1 MSSNQNDFEFRLRAL
16 VAKEGLEFQRLNCS
30 REFRRMSTGSSSD
43 KSVAS
48 DRLTRQSISMSPRK
62 PILSVSTPRTRS
74 SVGSLSSMGNRS
86 SEIEVI
92 PASQKDRNHHEIAT
106 PSRARHEKHPAE
118 TRRLSGSRG
127 IRRLSS
133 GISIDESVASEPM
146 TGRSFCM
153 SPRKPIFSAS
163 VPKARFTVGSVSEL
177 RQRALSPRKSVS
189 TTRARSSVPSLPS
202 NTKRAASPKPRPSAK
217 SDSTPLRPQS
227 VGSRRACTSDG
238 RQSIRES
245 IRKTS
250 SSVRAAYPTKSRNGF
265 GSNGRL
271 SARAVIR
278 GLDCEQRDRQSKWD
292 PTSQTQHPCVLGSGA
307 TWARSARRRALSMCP
322 RRCHCR
328 RRCKNS

>member
-16 VAKEGLEFQRLNCS
+16 IAKEGLDFQRLNRS
-30 REFRRMSTGSSSD
+30 REFRRMSTASSSD
-43 KSVAS
+43 ENVAS
-48 DRLTRQSISMSPRK
+48 DRLTRQSIS
-62 PILSVSTPRTRS
+62 
-74 SVGSLSSMGNRS
+74 
-86 SEIEVI
+86 
-92 PASQKDRNHHEIAT
+92 
-106 PSRARHEKHPAE
+106 
-118 TRRLSGSRG
+118 
-127 IRRLSS
+127 
-133 GISIDESVASEPM
+133 
-146 TGRSFCM
+146 M

-217 SDSTPLRPQS
+217 SDSTPLRPHS

-238 RQSIRES
+238 RQSIREL
-245 IRKTS
+245 IRETS
-250 SSVRAAYPTKSRNGF
+250 SSVGAAYPSESRNGF
-265 GSNGRL
+265 GANGRL

-278 GLDCEQRDRQSKWD
+278 GLDCERRDRQSKWD

>member
-16 VAKEGLEFQRLNCS
+16 VAKEGLEFQRLNRS
-30 REFRRMSTGSSSD
+30 REFRRMSTASLSD
-43 KSVAS
+43 ESVAS
-48 DRLTRQSISMSPRK
+48 DRLTRQLIPMSPRK
-62 PILSVSTPRTRS
+62 LILSVSTPRTRS

-92 PASQKDRNHHEIAT
+92 PPSQKDRNHHEIAT

-133 GISIDESVASEPM
+133 GISIDESVASVPM

-238 RQSIRES
+238 RQPIREL
-245 IRKTS
+245 IRETS
-250 SSVRAAYPTKSRNGF
+250 SSVGAAYPSESRNGF
-265 GSNGRL
+265 GANGRL

-278 GLDCEQRDRQSKWD
+278 GLDCERRDRQSKWD
-292 PTSQTQHPCVLGSGA
+292 PTSQAQRVTQ
-307 TWARSARRRALSMCP
+307 
-322 RRCHCR
+322 
-328 RRCKNS
+328 KK